1 MRIELTSRLDAPVV
15 FPHSGNIM
23 FNDVEEQMHFVDF
36 EYGSQ
41 DYTLYIRH
49 FIEHAGY
56 DCNYTLYPSKDE
68 LYHFLRHYLWHL
80 IETSR
85 LFKSGPTHTCWPCH
99 LYWALIRLK
108 CHTINLRLLGIL
120 PEV

>member
-56 DCNYTLYPSKDE
+56 DCNYTLYIFIQKPFS
-68 LYHFLRHYLWHL
+68 HL